1 MSTEIRTGS
10 LRDSRKVGAVNS
22 REPMTKQ
29 LSLHRNS
36 NHSRESGRKH
46 SSTSNNTPFR
56 LQRTAVARKSSLHD
70 SHAERYT
77 SAQVPFRGSS
87 QSKVVEQRHTPRES
101 SQFSQSESSPK
112 RPPLDRRSIHQA
124 NFRIR
129 GTDINRPGA
138 VDLKN
143 GRVNDQIR
151 RARDDNRRVEEDDK
165 TESIMD
171 SQTRRQAESSAG
183 EHGRC
188 DDFVCRPRS
197 KSPMASDQLDSTALY
212 RPGGHSPVAKT
223 AQSSTKF
230 NGSVLSNISIALAN
244 SFYSASEIN
253 SGYTPRSSQGQHTT
267 DDQCQNPSAPI
278 PLVLNPS
285 RRHLSLPSSTV
296 AHIGSNDG
304 SLGSTIPG
312 KLTNGNDAITPIS
325 TSAMSISSGSTPS
338 PSFTSSSGRNLHHRK
353 RNTCIMCK
361 RPEVP
366 IIDLLIRCNQCHC
379 QYHTSCH
386 NPKITCTKGD
396 M

>member
-10 LRDSRKVGAVNS
+10 LRDSHKVGAVNS
-22 REPMTKQ
+22 RELMAKQ
-29 LSLHRNS
+29 PSLHRNS
-36 NHSRESGRKH
+36 NNSRKH
-46 SSTSNNTPFR
+46 STTSNNIHFR
-56 LQRTAVARKSSLHD
+56 LQRSNVARKSSLRD

-77 SAQVPFRGSS
+77 SAQVSFRGSS
-87 QSKVVEQRHTPRES
+87 QSKVVEQRHTPHEP

-112 RPPLDRRSIHQA
+112 GPPLDRRSVHQA
-124 NFRIR
+124 NFRTQ
-129 GTDINRPGA
+129 GTDINRLGV
-138 VDLKN
+138 VDLKS

-151 RARDDNRRVEEDDK
+151 RARDDNRRVEEDDR
-165 TESIMD
+165 TGSTMD
-171 SQTRRQAESSAG
+171 SQTRRHTESSAG
-183 EHGRC
+183 EHEGC
-188 DDFVCRPRS
+188 DDSVCLPRS
-197 KSPMASDQLDSTALY
+197 KSPVALDQLDSTALY
-212 RPGGHSPVAKT
+212 RPGDHSPVTKT
-223 AQSSTKF
+223 AQPSTKF

-244 SFYSASEIN
+244 SSHSASGTN
-253 SGYTPRSSQGQHTT
+253 SGYMPRSSQGQQTT
-267 DDQCQNPSAPI
+267 DNQCQNPLAPI
-278 PLVLNPS
+278 PSVLNPS

-296 AHIGSNDG
+296 APNAYIGSNDG

-338 PSFTSSSGRNLHHRK
+338 PSFASSSGRNLHHRK

-366 IIDLLIRCNQCHC
+366 IIDLLIRCNRCHC
-379 QYHTSCH
+379 RYHTSCH